1 MWVPLIENDEYMN
14 DGAKYFIQRDIQDLL
29 SSDGKIDTILL
40 GCTHY
45 PIIESLIK
53 SAVPSSINV
62 VSQGPLV
69 AQKLELYLQRHPE
82 METRCSKGG
91 EVTCLTTERA
101 STFDSKAKR
110 FFGEPTKSV
119 QIRL

>member
-1 MWVPLIENDEYMN
+1 MIVRKTNENTEKN
-14 DGAKYFIQRDIQDLL
+14 NEK
-29 SSDGKIDTILL
+29 
-40 GCTHY
+40 
-45 PIIESLIK
+45 SL
-53 SAVPSSINV
+53 
-62 VSQGPLV
+62 
-69 AQKLELYLQRHPE
+69 KLELYLQRHPE